1 MKNIQNLKQNINQA
15 IQEQPIKRKLI
26 AIGIILFLLFILMIS
41 GFSQYQNVSQMAD
54 HNIAVADEAAL

>member
-26 AIGIILFLLFILMIS
+26 AIGIILFLLLILMIS
-41 GFSQYQNVSQMAD
+41 GFSQYQNVSQTAD